1 MVKLAA
7 HVVVVLLLL
16 VQPASADILA
26 VTSGG
31 AGGGGDV
38 LNDFCATNLAGAG
51 FNVSACRPSSFDAV
65 TVSTGHSGAIIN
77 TFGTVVVSGVPF
89 ATPPGGDPLNLALH
103 FAHDPVTLAVG
114 TPVTEPFTMAG
125 ALSLLDAA
133 TSTPVSFDLI
143 GQGTVTVSWPGR
155 LLHVAY
161 TFGPAATVPE
171 PATLLLLGLGVA
183 ALARRRR

>member
-7 HVVVVLLLL
+7 RVVVVLLLL
-16 VQPASADILA
+16 VQSPSADTLA

-31 AGGGGDV
+31 AGGGVDV

-103 FAHDPVTLAVG
+103 FTHDPVTLLVG
-114 TPVTEPFTMAG
+114 TPVTEPFTMTG

-133 TSTPVSFDLI
+133 STPVAFDLI
-143 GQGTVTVSWPGR
+143 GQGTMNVSWPGR

-161 TFGPAATVPE
+161 TFGPVATVPE